1 MFKKKLNLNLLKIN
15 RVSFGSTQIEHK
27 LEKTDLK
34 KSFKQCKNGGLRRL

>member
-34 KSFKQCKNGGLRRL
+34 KSFKHCKNKDLIKL